1 MPRQIDVTLQK
12 ITCNR
17 NGFGGAVQVSG
28 DVFGETFQNAPNDPA
43 QSTGAQDIFPFPN
56 GPISLTA
63 GETHA
68 VMMDIARFFLFAQ
81 GQEAPENFPHFLT
94 IGGALNP
101 GLGSQSFMITF
112 DQPLPFIP
120 PEGDQP
126 PEQFD
131 LVYESPNVNNT
142 LTFGAGVSLVF

>member
-43 QSTGAQDIFPFPN
+43 QSKGVPDIFPFPS

-63 GETHA
+63 GQTHT
-68 VMMDIARFFLFAQ
+68 VKMDIVRFFLLSSQ
-81 GQEAPENFPHFLT
+81 DGPGDFPHFLT

-101 GLGSQSFMITF
+101 GTRQPILHDNVRPIASFHTA
-112 DQPLPFIP
+112 D
-120 PEGDQP
+120 G
-126 PEQFD
+126 
-131 LVYESPNVNNT
+131 
-142 LTFGAGVSLVF
+142 

>member
-1 MPRQIDVTLQK
+1 MPKQIDVTLQT

-28 DVFGETFQNAPNDPA
+28 DVFGETFQDAPNDPA
-43 QSTGAQDIFPFPN
+43 QSTGVLDIFPFPS
-56 GPISLTA
+56 GPISLSA
-63 GETHA
+63 GETHT
-68 VMMDIARFFLFAQ
+68 VKMDIVRFNLFAR
-81 GQEAPENFPHFLT
+81 GQEAPEDFPHFLT

-101 GLGSQSFMITF
+101 GLGRQFFTIAF
-112 DQPLPFIP
+112 DQSLPFIP
-120 PEGDQP
+120 PEGDRP

-131 LVYESPNVNNT
+131 LVYESPNVKMT

>member
-1 MPRQIDVTLQK
+1 MPKQIDVTLQK

-28 DVFGETFQNAPNDPA
+28 DVFGETFQNAPNDPD
-43 QSTGAQDIFPFPN
+43 QSMGVLDIFPFPN

-63 GETHA
+63 GETHT
-68 VMMDIARFFLFAQ
+68 VKMDIVRFNLLG
-81 GQEAPENFPHFLT
+81 GQDAPDDNPRFLT
-94 IGGALNP
+94 IGGSLNP
-101 GLGSQSFMITF
+101 GLGSQFFTISF
-112 DQPLPFIP
+112 DQPLNFIP
-120 PEGDQP
+120 PAGELP

-131 LVYESPNVNNT
+131 VVYESPNVTIT

>member
-1 MPRQIDVTLQK
+1 MPRQIDVTLQT

-43 QSTGAQDIFPFPN
+43 QSTGKQDIFPFPS

-63 GETHA
+63 GQIHKVKMEI
-68 VMMDIARFFLFAQ
+68 VRFFLHAQ
-81 GQEAPENFPHFLT
+81 DQESPELFPHFLT
-94 IGGALNP
+94 IGGTLSP
-101 GLGSQSFMITF
+101 GLGSQFFTIAF
-112 DQPLPFIP
+112 NQQLPFIP
-120 PEGDQP
+120 EAGNSP
-126 PEQFD
+126 PEKFD
-131 LVYESPNVNNT
+131 LVFESSNVKIT